1 MSNTQIQQINLMEE
15 NMKKLISYSLI
26 VIFAFATVI
35 SAQQAKEKDESKCGQ
50 PGCKKL
56 NLTPE
61 QERQFKDIKYEQQK
75 KAIDLRSDLEKNRLE
90 IKHMVTTNNID
101 EKKILDLIDA
111 NSKIQAELKKSDVQ
125 SWLVINKILTAEQK
139 EIWVKHFDDFG
150 CNMRERMRDKMMPR
164 KEKMGDNMKPMGRE
178 GCPKEMKGT
187 DKNECTGDSMQTPAD
202 EFEMFSQFDGPEPEF
217 GM

>member
-1 MSNTQIQQINLMEE
+1 MEE

-35 SAQQAKEKDESKCGQ
+35 SAQQAKDKNESKCGQ

-61 QERQFKDIKYEQQK
+61 QEKQFKDIKYEQQK

-90 IKHMVTTNNID
+90 VKHMVTNNNID

-111 NSKIQAELKKSDVQ
+111 NSKIQAELKKSEVQ
-125 SWLVINKILTAEQK
+125 SWLAINKILTAEQK
-139 EIWVKHFDDFG
+139 EIWIKHFNDFG
-150 CNMRERMRDKMMPR
+150 DNMRGKMRDRMMPPR
-164 KEKMGDNMKPMGRE
+164 KERMGDKMQPMKHE
-178 GCPKEMKGT
+178 GCPQEMNGA
-187 DKNECTGDSMQTPAD
+187 DKNERMGDSMQPSAD
-202 EFEMFSQFDGPEPEF
+202 EFEMSSQFDGPEPEF
-217 GM
+217 EM